1 MSALTTFTFFL
12 KKGAI
17 LIDPQTFF
25 FWNIEHA
32 LNRSTSLD
40 PSCKIETH
48 LFNKNLLIS
57 ITRNKS
63 IIDVDIM
70 RDSFHNQASSFTH
83 VDGAMKFTKNYEI

>member
-17 LIDPQTFF
+17 LI
-25 FWNIEHA
+25 
-32 LNRSTSLD
+32 D